1 MWTPLFYI
9 YILYYVTS
17 HTVNTWYPFLIK
29 PRMDILI
36 FIRDQTKK
44 RTHKIII
51 IMVNTLLASGEG

>member
-9 YILYYVTS
+9 YVLYYVAS
-17 HTVNTWYPFLIK
+17 HTVNTWYSFLIK

-44 RTHKIII
+44 WTHKINI
-51 IMVNTLLASGEG
+51 IMVYTLLASREG